1 MSAKDVFSVAIRI
14 VGLLFLY
21 QGLSAIPAALMNFCP
36 IFPHFNFR
44 SLIPSLFLIGWP
56 LVVAWYLI
64 KGAPRLMKLAYGEE
78 GNRHDRRPPAQGPS
92 VQPPAAPPL
101 SE

>member
-1 MSAKDVFSVAIRI
+1 MTAKDVFSVAIRI

-44 SLIPSLFLIGWP
+44 SLVPSLFLIGWP
-56 LVVAWYLI
+56 LAVAWYLV
-64 KGAPRLMKLAYGEE
+64 KGAPWLMKLAYGD
-78 GNRHDRRPPAQGPS
+78 GTKTPNRAPFDSSGARQPGTPPSTQG
-92 VQPPAAPPL
+92 
-101 SE
+101 